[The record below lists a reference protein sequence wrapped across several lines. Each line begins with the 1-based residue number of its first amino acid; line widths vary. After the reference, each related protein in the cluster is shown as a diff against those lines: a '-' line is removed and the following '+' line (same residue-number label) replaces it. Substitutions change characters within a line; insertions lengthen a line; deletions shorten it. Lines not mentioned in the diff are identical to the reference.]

1 MLSPKENTSLTDAYD
16 NRSKKKDITQSN
28 IYRIFQSWSG
38 HLHLGHNL
46 YAEYHDSSSSDYPD
60 ILFTMSLMDQ
70 LSKSEKGHNSV
81 KYSQNFTKK

>member
-1 MLSPKENTSLTDAYD
+1 MLSPKENIPLTDAYD
-16 NRSKKKDITQSN
+16 NRRKKKDITQPN

-46 YAEYHDSSSSDYPD
+46 YSSSSDYPD

-70 LSKSEKGHNSV
+70 LPKSEKGHNSV
-81 KYSQNFTKK
+81 KYSENFTKK